1 MRMTT
6 FGFIVLM
13 SSFIKVAQPQGAFD
27 TGSKD
32 FGFTFGLNEYQVKE
46 NLLNNIRHRGM
57 MPMLG
62 FSYEKS
68 KPFSKQKAELFL
80 IFNALKSRY
89 DPDRSSILINP
100 TITYRYARKVKDLGH
115 DFKLFLG
122 GIGGLNSHSAF
133 YDNWDD
139 SHIYWLTSYSI
150 GFDGML
156 IYQKS
161 EKGYFYLE
169 LHSPFLALISR
180 PPERFLYKVV
190 NPKFSWIISEY
201 HRNLRLTSVHE
212 HFALNMDLA
221 YRFRYS
227 DKFIQSIFW
236 RFRYVR
242 NSMNYSKNV
251 SILTY
256 QLGVTFLF

>member
-1 MRMTT
+1 MRITT
-6 FGFIVLM
+6 FSFIVLM
-13 SSFIKVAQPQGAFD
+13 SYIIKVAQPQGAFD

-46 NLLNNIRHRGM
+46 NVLNNIRHRGM

-68 KPFSKQKAELFL
+68 KPYSKQKAELFL
-80 IFNALKSRY
+80 IVNTLKSRY

-100 TITYRYARKVKDLGH
+100 AITYRFARKVRDLGNH
-115 DFKLFLG
+115 SRLYLG

-139 SHIYWLTSYSI
+139 SHIYWLTSYNLGI
-150 GFDGML
+150 DAML
-156 IYQKS
+156 TYQRS
-161 EKGYFYLE
+161 AKGYFYIE
-169 LHSPFLALISR
+169 LHIPVIALISR
-180 PPERFLYKVV
+180 PPDRFLYKVI
-190 NPKFSWIISEY
+190 NPEFSWIISEY

-227 DKFIQSIFW
+227 HKFIQSIFW

-242 NSMNYSKNV
+242 NSMNYSKNIN
-251 SILTY
+251 ILTH
-256 QLGVTFLF
+256 LIGVTFLF